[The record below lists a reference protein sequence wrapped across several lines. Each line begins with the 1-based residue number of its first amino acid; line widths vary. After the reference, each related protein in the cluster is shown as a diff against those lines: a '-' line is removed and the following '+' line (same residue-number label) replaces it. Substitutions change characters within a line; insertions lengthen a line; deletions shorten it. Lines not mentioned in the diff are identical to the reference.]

1 MAYVITG
8 SCTDVLD
15 KSCIQVCP
23 VDCIYEGDRKMYVSP
38 DECIDCGAC
47 EPECPVDAI
56 AYEDDVKADAQQHVG
71 DNRAFFSVVLPGRDT
86 PLGTPGGAVAFGRV
100 GADTVLVANAPA
112 NGPVS
117 TD

>member
-15 KSCIQVCP
+15 KSCIKVCP
-23 VDCIYEGDRKMYVSP
+23 VDCIYEGDRKMYVNP

-71 DNRAFFSVVLPGRDT
+71 DNRAFFSVVLPRRDA

-100 GADTVLVANAPA
+100 GADTALVANAPA
-112 NGPVS
+112 NRPVS